1 MQIKQ
6 TNNWI
11 VYSLVGFCLVAL
23 IFIRLY
29 ETQLFYDPFLVY
41 FKNDYLNLP
50 FPEYDTFLLL
60 SNLILRYFFN
70 TFFSLAII
78 FLLFKDFQLTK
89 FAAFLYFF
97 FFIILIFL
105 FFGVLSFF
113 DEQSKFLL
121 FYVRRFLIQPLFLV
135 LFIPAFYFQKK
146 QS

>member
-1 MQIKQ
+1 MQLKQ

-29 ETQLFYDPFLVY
+29 ETQLFYDPFLGY

-70 TFFSLAII
+70 TFFSLVII
-78 FLLFKDFQLTK
+78 FLLFKDFQ
-89 FAAFLYFF
+89 
-97 FFIILIFL
+97 
-105 FFGVLSFF
+105 
-113 DEQSKFLL
+113 
-121 FYVRRFLIQPLFLV
+121 
-135 LFIPAFYFQKK
+135 QKLRH
-146 QS
+146 

>member
-1 MQIKQ
+1 MQLKQ

-23 IFIRLY
+23 ILIRLY

-50 FPEYDTFLLL
+50 FPEYDNFLLL

-89 FAAFLYFF
+89 FAAFLYIF

-113 DEQSKFLL
+113 DEQSNFLL

-135 LFIPAFYFQKK
+135 LFIPAFCFQKK

>member
-1 MQIKQ
+1 MQLKE

-11 VYSLVGFCLVAL
+11 DYLLVGICLVAMIL
-23 IFIRLY
+23 IRLY
-29 ETQLFYDPFLVY
+29 ETQLFYDPFLDY

-50 FPEYDTFLLL
+50 FPEFDNFSLLL
-60 SNLILRYFFN
+60 NLILRYFFN
-70 TFFSLAII
+70 TFFSLVII

-97 FFIILIFL
+97 FFIVLIFL
-105 FFGVLSFF
+105 FFGILSFF
-113 DEQSKFLL
+113 DEQSNFLL

>member
-1 MQIKQ
+1 MQLKQ

-23 IFIRLY
+23 ILIRLY
-29 ETQLFYDPFLVY
+29 ESQLFYDPFLVY

-50 FPEYDTFLLL
+50 FPEYDNFLLL

-89 FAAFLYFF
+89 FASFLYFF

-105 FFGVLSFF
+105 FFGILSFF
-113 DEQSKFLL
+113 DEQSNFLL

-146 QS
+146 QL

>member
-1 MQIKQ
+1 MQLKQ

-23 IFIRLY
+23 ILIRLY

-60 SNLILRYFFN
+60 LNLILRYFFN

-105 FFGVLSFF
+105 FFGILSFF
-113 DEQSKFLL
+113 DEQSNFLL

>member
-1 MQIKQ
+1 MQQKL
-6 TNNWI
+6 TNKLI
-11 VYSLVGFCLVAL
+11 IYVLLGLCFMAL
-23 IFIRLY
+23 ILLRFF
-29 ETQLFYDPFLVY
+29 ETQLFYDPFLGY

-70 TFFSLAII
+70 TFFSLVII

-113 DEQSKFLL
+113 DEQSNFLL

>member
-1 MQIKQ
+1 MQLKQ

-60 SNLILRYFFN
+60 LNLISRYFFN

-113 DEQSKFLL
+113 DEQSNFLL

>member
-1 MQIKQ
+1 MQLKQ

-11 VYSLVGFCLVAL
+11 VYSLIGFCLVAL
-23 IFIRLY
+23 ILIRLY
-29 ETQLFYDPFLVY
+29 ETQLFYDPFLDY

-50 FPEYDTFLLL
+50 FPEFNNFLLL
-60 SNLILRYFFN
+60 LNLILRYFFN
-70 TFFSLAII
+70 SFFSLAII
-78 FLLFKDFQLTK
+78 FLLFNDFQLTK

-105 FFGVLSFF
+105 FFGLLSFF
-113 DEQSKFLL
+113 DEPSNFLL